1 MTTSNPQSNE
11 IRFQYFFN
19 QMFHNAMKK
28 VYTAIP
34 AHIVAFDAA
43 RQVAQIQIG
52 ILRVD
57 VNGETSAPP
66 PIIECPVL
74 FLGDTFTVEF
84 QIDAGCE
91 GLAIFS
97 QRCIDGWFQTGGVAA
112 NPLARFHDMS
122 DCLFIPGFRPMPNV
136 ISGFSNNGI
145 RIRNKDGKQFAWL
158 KNDGSI
164 AIENGAGHIRM
175 DAGGTVT
182 INGVTIDTKGNIKT
196 PTTVEAVTVTAS
208 NNVIGG
214 GISLNS
220 HVHTNTEPGT
230 GTSGAPQ

>member
-1 MTTSNPQSNE
+1 MASNSQSTE
-11 IRFQYFFN
+11 VRFQAFFDA
-19 QMFHNAMKK
+19 MFHQAMKK

-34 AHIVAFDAA
+34 AHVIAFDAA

-57 VNGETSAPP
+57 VSGESHEPP

-74 FLGDTFTVEF
+74 FLGDGFTVEF
-84 QIDAGCE
+84 QVDAGCE

-122 DCLFIPGFRPMPNV
+122 DCLFIPGFRPMPKV
-136 ISGFSNNGI
+136 ITNFQNNGI
-145 RIRNKDGKQFAWL
+145 RIRNKSGNQYAWL

-164 AIENGAGHIRM
+164 NIENGAGHIRM
-175 DAGGTVT
+175 AVDGTVT
-182 INGVTIDTKGNIKT
+182 INGVTIDTSGNVRT
-196 PTTVEAVTVTAS
+196 AATVTAS
-208 NNVIGG
+208 TDVNGG
-214 GISLNS
+214 GISLKI
-220 HVHTNTEPGT
+220 HTHGNVENGPGST
-230 GTSGAPQ
+230 GAPQ

>member
-1 MTTSNPQSNE
+1 MASNSQSTE
-11 IRFQYFFN
+11 VRFQAFFDA
-19 QMFHNAMKK
+19 MFHQAMKK

-34 AHIVAFDAA
+34 AHVIAFDAA

-74 FLGDTFTVEF
+74 FLGDGFTVEF
-84 QIDAGCE
+84 QVDAGCE

>member
-1 MTTSNPQSNE
+1 MMTSPQANE
-11 IRFQYFFN
+11 VKFQDFFDS
-19 QMFHNAMKK
+19 MFRQSMKK

-34 AHIVAFDAA
+34 AHVIAFDPA

-57 VNGETSAPP
+57 VNGQSCAPP

-74 FLGDTFTVEF
+74 FLGDGFTVEF

-122 DCLFIPGFRPMPNV
+122 DCLFIPGFRPMPKV
-136 ISGFSNNGI
+136 ISGFANNGI

-164 AIENGAGHIRM
+164 SVENGAGHIRM
-175 DAGGTVT
+175 SADGTVT
-182 INGVTIDTKGNIKT
+182 INGVTFDTSGNVST
-196 PTTVEAVTVTAS
+196 SATVTAS
-208 NNVIGG
+208 TDVEGG
-214 GISLNS
+214 GISLKS
-220 HVHTNTEPGT
+220 HVHGGVESGGAT
-230 GTSGAPQ
+230 TSVPQ